1 MRSRSSPATTQ
12 PGQLP
17 DPQTTVG
24 GDQDDEE
31 PGPVVSSTS
40 DATSG
45 TRVEEQQHAGVPLR
59 RVQQAAASQP
69 TVISNDDDGG
79 YGGGPN
85 TASYNYLTRNAK
97 RLYGLVERIFD
108 IHSIGALGVKYVNFN
123 GRIASRAAARSP
135 TRVL

>member
-59 RVQQAAASQP
+59 RVQQAA
-69 TVISNDDDGG
+69 
-79 YGGGPN
+79 
-85 TASYNYLTRNAK
+85 YNYLTRNAK